1 MKEKKIWKRRALDL
15 QNQNRKLLEQTMTL
29 QRCLQSQ
36 IFNLEARFKFLP
48 SGGPA
53 SPAGSEMA
61 QIPLEG
67 DDERHDLP
75 ETPPALRSIPHAEPT
90 ASQPAQTEAQKPNFS
105 YTEDGFF
112 HLKDGFC
119 ISGAQAAK
127 ICADKKGTLVCKDT
141 VQGLWSNTVLATR
154 SVSGNVAPRK
164 RALGELPKQQFTPKK
179 VDVVV
184 VTIQHWG
191 QQKNVDVRHTQEFVK
206 APH

>member
-36 IFNLEARFKFLP
+36 IFNY
-48 SGGPA
+48 
-53 SPAGSEMA
+53 
-61 QIPLEG
+61 
-67 DDERHDLP
+67 LP